1 MIFHI
6 TFCSASNLLTR
17 YTHSFAKTKI
27 LYCAALIA
35 LLSGNLHAACHTVTP
50 SGSGS
55 KTGADWNNAL
65 ANVPATLTR
74 GDIYYLAD
82 GNYGGYTFGTAVS
95 GSTNSEIRKAQTG
108 DHCTDTGFN
117 AGTMAASQANFTS
130 FAVGSS
136 FFILNGNGTQTK
148 SGCGGAP
155 GATVTGAPPNPVDCG
170 IKITSSS
177 ISPFTIVNNAGH
189 YTVQYLEEIG
199 NGVNNGA
206 LAEFYGGSG
215 GSVSK
220 FSHIYAHNSGCVFFQ
235 YGGDQR
241 EVGSSYFWGTEVDGA
256 PTGSCHGQYSFY
268 LEGSNSLEHDNVYRD
283 IRGTAVFTLATFSG
297 IHGVADNWKYYNNVI
312 FNSSSS
318 QSWNPT
324 LSDGIISC
332 IANSGTGETLQCSH
346 QVFVQNTII
355 NLAGQTGIN
364 NDCTDGCGA
373 GSSYTV
379 QNNIW
384 YSSTTPA
391 FIQAATG
398 TFTQDHNSCLNS
410 GSCPTGTANVTNTS
424 SANPF
429 VSWTTGNFTL
439 ASDGTDWNNRA
450 SLSAPFTTDALGITR
465 TTDRGTYQ
473 FGGSGTGP
481 NPPSGL
487 SAAAN

>member
-1 MIFHI
+1 MIRR
-6 TFCSASNLLTR
+6 ADL
-17 YTHSFAKTKI
+17 AKGTEFVDKAKI
-27 LYCAALIA
+27 LRILCFAVLIA
-35 LLSGNLHAACHTVTP
+35 LAPCSAYAACHVVTP

-65 ANVPATLTR
+65 ANLPSTLTR

-82 GNYGGYTFGTAVS
+82 GNYGGYSFGTAVN
-95 GSTNSEIRKAQTG
+95 GSTNIEIRKAQTD
-108 DHCTDTGFN
+108 DHCTDTGWN
-117 AGTMAASQANFTS
+117 AGTMGASQANFTS
-130 FAVGSS
+130 FSVGSS
-136 FFILNGNGTQTK
+136 YVILNGNGRQTTP
-148 SGCGGAP
+148 GCGEAP
-155 GATVTGAPPNPVDCG
+155 GSTVTGAPPNPADCG
-170 IKITSSS
+170 IKITSSVAA
-177 ISPFTIVNNAGH
+177 PFTIINNAGH

-268 LEGSNSLEHDNVYRD
+268 TGGSNSLEHDNVYRD
-283 IRGTAVFTLATFSG
+283 IKGTAIFTLATWGTGAS
-297 IHGVADNWKYYNNVI
+297 VADNWKYYNNVI
-312 FNSSSS
+312 SRSSPSP
-318 QSWNPT
+318 SWNPT

-332 IANSGTGETLQCSH
+332 IANSGTATLQCSN

-355 NLAGQTGIN
+355 NQAGATGIY
-364 NDCTDGCGA
+364 NDCTNGCGA
-373 GSSYTV
+373 GGSYTI

-391 FIQAATG
+391 FLQAAVG

-429 VSWTTGNFTL
+429 VDWQGGDFNL
-439 ASDGTDWNNRA
+439 AIENANWQNRVD
-450 SLSAPFTTDALGITR
+450 LSAPYDVDPLGITR

-473 FGGSGTGP
+473 YGGSSSTRP
-481 NPPSGL
+481 DPPSKL
-487 SAAAN
+487 SVTVN